1 MTYLIFRER
10 TNVHKLDGKSISFEI
25 RKFTVII
32 FLFVSGQAVVSN
44 LFGLNTFVISRG
56 DSFFY
61 LAASARVPELNS
73 FDKLYSGYIYL
84 LHASQVVSNS
94 GILMV
99 LIQATLVILASY
111 SLFSIA
117 GELGGS
123 TAAWIS
129 TIFYLLFPLLT
140 QWTRYIL
147 TESIFYALIII
158 GMRLATYG
166 KSKKIT
172 PLLVLVVTLLV
183 SLRPNGIIIG
193 CAVMTVFILSNV
205 KASSFKASFIILI
218 WALGTFFGLILLGSN
233 TGGQITVQNSIF
245 EKAIEGTV
253 VYGVEETYYKMPIP
267 SSLDRSNGAYI
278 KYILEHPADNIRLGA
293 IRLFWEFK
301 QIRPWYSGSLNLF
314 ISFTMFIFYLF
325 SLIGFIKVKHKVVRR
340 SIAVLTIPSVALI
353 AGTWAIWEGRFAWW
367 VLVCW
372 IPLFGLGLSYPYEF
386 FSNQIRWRTRAK
398 SPVSPLSY

>member
-1 MTYLIFRER
+1 
-10 TNVHKLDGKSISFEI
+10 
-25 RKFTVII
+25 
-32 FLFVSGQAVVSN
+32 
-44 LFGLNTFVISRG
+44 
-56 DSFFY
+56 
-61 LAASARVPELNS
+61 
-73 FDKLYSGYIYL
+73 
-84 LHASQVVSNS
+84 
-94 GILMV
+94 MV